1 MTLHRVMSLLFA
13 FSVGLMLA
21 VFSFRWITNPDPARQ
36 RVVEE
41 AAVMVAREV
50 LTEQI
55 QAPQPLQI
63 IDPLEKD
70 RVVGKGYVYPE
81 GDGWQ
86 VSGYYRR
93 DARDRWHPFMMTLGA
108 ELELEV
114 LTLGDDEPGLVRRAA
129 ADPRIT
135 ATDKRGE
142 VDDQSPDPPD
152 E

>member
-1 MTLHRVMSLLFA
+1 MHLHRVMSLLFA

-41 AAVMVAREV
+41 AAVMVARDV

-70 RVVGKGYVYPE
+70 RVVGKGYVYPAD
-81 GDGWQ
+81 DGWQ

-93 DARDRWHPFMMTLGA
+93 DGRDRWHPFMITLGP
-108 ELELEV
+108 ELELET

-129 ADPRIT
+129 TDPRIT
-135 ATDKRGE
+135 ATDKRPDAGE
-142 VDDQSPDPPD
+142 QGQDRP
-152 E
+152 EE